1 MGLLHNMDILRK
13 PEDLVPL
20 PGAVLIFEKLL
31 RDAGLWMRD
40 DGGKSFS
47 MTRDHESS
55 LVLRQSLQ
63 KHMSSCLAGF
73 TVNKSCMQPWS
84 PPPLS
89 VLTLMIS

>member
-1 MGLLHNMDILRK
+1 
-13 PEDLVPL
+13 
-20 PGAVLIFEKLL
+20 
-31 RDAGLWMRD
+31 MRD

-55 LVLRQSLQ
+55 LVLRESLQ
-63 KHMSSCLAGF
+63 RHMSSCLAGS
-73 TVNKSCMQPWS
+73 TVNKSCMQPWL